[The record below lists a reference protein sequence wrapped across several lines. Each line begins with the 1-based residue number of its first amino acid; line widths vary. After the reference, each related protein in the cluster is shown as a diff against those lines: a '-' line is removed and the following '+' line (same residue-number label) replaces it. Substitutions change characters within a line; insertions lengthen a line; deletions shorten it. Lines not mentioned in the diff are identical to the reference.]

1 MSIEKL
7 KRWTTTNQKELI
19 RFSKFLV
26 VGTIGAIIDF
36 GTYNI
41 LLNPTNVAVSPE
53 GFLHMPLLALGL
65 KDPQNLGPTFAGSLS
80 FVIAVI
86 SNFLWNR
93 YWTYPDSRS
102 KPLIRQ
108 FIQFFFVNLTGI
120 VIRIPILTFTHRPF
134 ARLIEIAVPTL
145 TLQAE
150 RLGSNMALALAVG
163 IVLFWNFFINRFW
176 TYNDVK

>member
-7 KRWTTTNQKELI
+7 KRWAADNRKEMV

-26 VGTIGAIIDF
+26 VGAIGAVIDF

-41 LLNPTNVAVSPE
+41 LLNPTNRAVDIG
-53 GFLHMPLLALGL
+53 GFLHTPLLTLGL
-65 KDPQNLGPTFAGSLS
+65 KDPQNLGPTFAGTLS

-102 KPLIRQ
+102 KPLVRQ
-108 FIQFFFVNLTGI
+108 FVQFFFVNLTGI
-120 VIRIPILTFTHRPF
+120 VIRVPILTFTHQPF
-134 ARLIEIAVPTL
+134 ARLIQTTVPAL
-145 TLQAE
+145 ALQAD

-163 IVLFWNFFINRFW
+163 IVLFWNFFINRVW

>member
-7 KRWTTTNQKELI
+7 KLWTTTNQRELV

-26 VGTIGAIIDF
+26 VGMIGAVIDF

-41 LLNPTNVAVSPE
+41 LLNPTNIAVDAG
-53 GFLHMPLLALGL
+53 GFLHTPLLALGL
-65 KDPQNLGPTFAGSLS
+65 KDPQNLGPTFAGTLS

-102 KPLIRQ
+102 KPLVRQ
-108 FIQFFFVNLTGI
+108 FVQFFFVNLTGI
-120 VIRIPILTFTHRPF
+120 VIRVPILTFTHQPF
-134 ARLIEIAVPTL
+134 SRLIQTAAPTL
-145 TLQAE
+145 TSQAE
-150 RLGSNMALALAVG
+150 RLGSNVALALAVG
-163 IVLFWNFFINRFW
+163 IVLFWNFFINRVW
-176 TYNDVK
+176 TYNDVE